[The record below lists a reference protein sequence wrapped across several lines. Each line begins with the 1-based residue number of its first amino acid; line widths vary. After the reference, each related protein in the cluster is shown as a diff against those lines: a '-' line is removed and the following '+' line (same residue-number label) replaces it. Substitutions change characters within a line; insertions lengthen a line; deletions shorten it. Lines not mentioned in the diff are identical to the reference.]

1 MVKATPKPPKS
12 EVHAFMEGCL
22 YKAQNYTSQ
31 TDSNWFVLF
40 AIDFKTE
47 CLEMGGAPI
56 NDSEYQVQITS
67 TNSDTHGIQ
76 GSVPRW

>member
-1 MVKATPKPPKS
+1 MVKAIPKPPKS

-22 YKAQNYTSQ
+22 YKPQNYTSQ
-31 TDSNWFVLF
+31 TDSNWFVSF

-56 NDSEYQVQITS
+56 NDSEYQVQITL